1 MPTHSLNGD
10 HNPDMAFNFNFTTR
24 QQMSRPV
31 PADQGLQEVQ

>member
-1 MPTHSLNGD
+1 MATHSISGD
-10 HNPDMAFNFNFTTR
+10 HHRDMAFNFTTR

>member
-1 MPTHSLNGD
+1 MATHSISVD
-10 HNPDMAFNFNFTTR
+10 HNQDMAFNFTTR